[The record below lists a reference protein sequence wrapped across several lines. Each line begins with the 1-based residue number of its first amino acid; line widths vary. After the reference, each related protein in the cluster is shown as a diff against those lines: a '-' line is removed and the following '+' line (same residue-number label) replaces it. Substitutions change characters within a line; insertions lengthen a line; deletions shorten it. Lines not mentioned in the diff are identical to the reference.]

1 MEKLTIEQLAELRE
15 FDSPTVYNAVN
26 AFKIRS
32 RISGF
37 GHPGMLQRTHYEKP
51 MIGYAVTC
59 KVSVLEPPTQEQT
72 DMTMKYY
79 EKIHEM
85 DSPSIAVVQDVDPV
99 TIGGFWGEVQAATH
113 KALGSVGTL
122 TDGAVRD
129 IPEVQNL
136 GYYFHSTAIS
146 VGRGHTH
153 IVDYDCPVTI
163 CGIEVKP
170 GDLIHADM
178 HGFVIIPPE
187 IAPKLAKACRKIA
200 DAELPV
206 LENCKA
212 AIKRG
217 EQITIEQLQLWR
229 KEMGVLRSKATE
241 E

>member
-1 MEKLTIEQLAELRE
+1 MKKLTIEQLEELRQ

-37 GHPGMLQRTHYEKP
+37 GYPGMIQRTNFEKP

-59 KVSVLEPPTQEQT
+59 KISVMEPPTQEQT

-79 EKIHEM
+79 GKIREM
-85 DSPSIAVVQDVDPV
+85 DCPSIAVVQDVDPV
-99 TIGGFWGEVQAATH
+99 TIGTFWGEVQAITH
-113 KALGSVGTL
+113 KALGAVGTL
-122 TDGAVRD
+122 TDGGVRD
-129 IPEVQNL
+129 IPGVQNVGFYL
-136 GYYFHSTAIS
+136 HSTAIS
-146 VGRGHTH
+146 VGRGHAH
-153 IVDYDCPVTI
+153 LVDYDCPVTI
-163 CGIEVKP
+163 CGIEIKP

-187 IAPKLAKACRKIA
+187 IAPKLAKACKKIA

-206 LENCKA
+206 LENCRA
-212 AIKRG
+212 AIERG
-217 EQITIEQLQLWR
+217 ERPTLEQLKLWR
-229 KEMGVLRSKATE
+229 KEMSDLRSKATE

>member
-1 MEKLTIEQLAELRE
+1 MEKITIEQMEELRQ
-15 FDSPTVYNAVN
+15 FDSPTIYNAVN

-37 GHPGMLQRTHYEKP
+37 GYPGMIQRTPFEKP

-59 KVSVLEPPTQEQT
+59 KISVMEPPTQEQT
-72 DMTMKYY
+72 EMTMKYY
-79 EKIHEM
+79 AKIREM
-85 DSPSIAVVQDVDPV
+85 DRPSIAVVQDIDPV

-129 IPEVQNL
+129 IREVQDL

-187 IAPKLAKACRKIA
+187 VAPKLAKACRKIA

-206 LENCKA
+206 IDNCKA

-217 EQITIEQLQLWR
+217 ERPTMEQIKLWR
-229 KEMGVLRSKATE
+229 KEMSDLRSKATE